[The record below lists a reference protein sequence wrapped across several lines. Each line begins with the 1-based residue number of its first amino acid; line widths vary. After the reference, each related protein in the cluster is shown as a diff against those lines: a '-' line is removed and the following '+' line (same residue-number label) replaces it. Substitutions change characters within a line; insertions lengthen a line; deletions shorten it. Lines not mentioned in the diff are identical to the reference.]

1 MIETPDDL
9 RHVIRELGT
18 VDPDPGRVA
27 EEILDQLDD
36 KAAHVVAGVTLR
48 DYVRRILSLPNVPD
62 TGSTTPSFKMI
73 DGRRTPSPKVQAT
86 QNMRLQ
92 AILNKSVYGFEG
104 EWKHYG
110 DCTEADL
117 LFMVQSR
124 RTKADELVREAE
136 RHEKTLAAL
145 REHNVERVRELPD
158 AVILDIDPRHGH

>member
-1 MIETPDDL
+1 M
-9 RHVIRELGT
+9 
-18 VDPDPGRVA
+18 
-27 EEILDQLDD
+27 
-36 KAAHVVAGVTLR
+36 AGVTLR
-48 DYVRRILSLPNVPD
+48 NYVRQVLSLPNVPEGD
-62 TGSTTPSFKMI
+62 STTPSFKMI

-117 LFMVQSR
+117 LFMAESR
-124 RTKADELVREAE
+124 RTKAVDLVREAE
-136 RHEKTLAAL
+136 RHEKVLAAL
-145 REHNVERVRELPD
+145 REHNVEKVRELPD